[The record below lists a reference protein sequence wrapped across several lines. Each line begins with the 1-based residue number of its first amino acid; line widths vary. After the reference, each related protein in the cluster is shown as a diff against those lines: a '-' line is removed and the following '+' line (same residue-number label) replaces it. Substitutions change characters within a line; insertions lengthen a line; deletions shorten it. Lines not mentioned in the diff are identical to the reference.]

1 MNTSNY
7 LSFNDIEKL
16 CEEKTEAI
24 VYCKHCGHSM
34 NISKK
39 IGKRI
44 CSHCG
49 NYAFVNDKE
58 WIDIDNYKNH
68 NQIEWVTNFYD
79 RFIKN
84 LPEDTL
90 ITVYECVKN

>member
-7 LSFNDIEKL
+7 LSLNDIEKL
-16 CEEKTEAI
+16 CEEKTEAT

-58 WIDIDNYKNH
+58 EFKYRLISSYKGAKRK
-68 NQIEWVTNFYD
+68 EV
-79 RFIKN
+79 
-84 LPEDTL
+84 
-90 ITVYECVKN
+90 

>member
-16 CEEKTEAI
+16 CNEKTEAT

-39 IGKRI
+39 IGKRP
-44 CSHCG
+44 CTHCG
-49 NYAFVNDKE
+49 YYVFIDDKE
-58 WIDIDNYKNH
+58 EFKYRLLSSYKGAKRKD
-68 NQIEWVTNFYD
+68 V
-79 RFIKN
+79 
-84 LPEDTL
+84 
-90 ITVYECVKN
+90 